1 MRLLIRETNPGR
13 RMCGDVGILA
23 PLLGACQ
30 RKNPQRYSN
39 SLEAAHFIAV
49 AVPKRL
55 VSAAILKAVLAD
67 IGVCRRELRHHSMQQ
82 IFSSSNSSLTE
93 LRHEQ
98 RRNLVPP
105 QDHAMLKNL
114 RCGECAGMLCKAG
127 AFDEIQIKC
136 PRCVIMLRRPL
147 VRACHRCR

>member
-1 MRLLIRETNPGR
+1 
-13 RMCGDVGILA
+13 MCGDARILA
-23 PLLGACQ
+23 PAHGACQ
-30 RKNPQRYSN
+30 RENPQRCSN

-67 IGVCRRELRHHSMQQ
+67 IGVCRRELRHHSTQQ
-82 IFSSSNSSLTE
+82 LFSFSSASLTE

-114 RCGECAGMLCKAG
+114 RCGECARLLCKAG